1 VTQFLDDGFVALFG
15 ATMGSDD
22 HAVRAV
28 QAAIGL
34 QRRLPQGQPDWGGA
48 GGATSLACMGLHTGE
63 VVGKRIGNER
73 RVIYLAVGD
82 TLQLAA
88 SLRRDAEPGA
98 ILVSEIT
105 YRLIQEVVSG
115 TPVGQV
121 SPALASTA
129 VTAYEVFGRHAPRLV
144 GQSR

>member
-1 VTQFLDDGFVALFG
+1 
-15 ATMGSDD
+15 
-22 HAVRAV
+22 
-28 QAAIGL
+28 
-34 QRRLPQGQPDWGGA
+34 
-48 GGATSLACMGLHTGE
+48 MGLHTGE

-98 ILVSEIT
+98 ILVSETT

-115 TPVGQV
+115 TPVGRV
-121 SPALASTA
+121 RPATATTA
-129 VTAYEVFGRHAPRLV
+129 VTAYEVYGRQASHLV
-144 GQSR
+144 RPGYIKRGLARY